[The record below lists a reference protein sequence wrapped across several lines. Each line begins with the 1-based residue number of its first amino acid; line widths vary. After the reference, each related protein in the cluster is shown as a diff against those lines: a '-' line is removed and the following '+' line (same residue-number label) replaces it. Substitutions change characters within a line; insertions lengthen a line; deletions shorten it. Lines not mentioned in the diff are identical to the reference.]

1 MTPIGRNVGTARRSR
16 RGMMR
21 SVLVV
26 ALVTSAAY
34 AGAARAVVTTHAAAA
49 DATGAAIVGTPGAES
64 TLALEAVLARVLERN
79 PSLEAARAAWREAKA
94 EARASG
100 VLADP
105 MLDLMVAPRTIGR
118 SDVEAGYRIGITQP
132 LALFGQRGP
141 QRREAERERDAMG
154 YDLGA
159 LRLDLVRQARMT
171 YVDYWRVTRAV
182 EANRELAGL
191 LSQFRSVALAKYA
204 AGLVGQQDPLQA
216 DVELAMR
223 DHVAVMLE
231 RERRVAVAQLNV
243 LMHQPPETALPPPAE
258 LALPDTSAMHGDLQ
272 ARARA
277 QRSELRAADAR
288 VGAGEAGVAGARRAR
303 LPETS
308 VSAGYDRMWSDVAM
322 RPSVGLALSL
332 PIQFTRLNSAAEAA
346 RARLARR
353 EAERAVVRDRVAL
366 EVADAV
372 ARFHEQ
378 AHDVAITRERLV
390 PLAERALA
398 ATRAGYEANR
408 SDFLALLNASRDL
421 LRARLEADESL
432 AALQLARADLDRAVG
447 EAPPNAAEEETR

>member
-1 MTPIGRNVGTARRSR
+1 MTPIGRNVGAARRAL
-16 RGMMR
+16 RGMMPL
-21 SVLVV
+21 LVV
-26 ALVTSAAY
+26 ALVASAVH
-34 AGAARAVVTTHAAAA
+34 AGAARAVVTTHADAAE
-49 DATGAAIVGTPGAES
+49 ATGAAIVGTRGAES
-64 TLALEAVLARVLERN
+64 TLPLETVLARVLERN
-79 PSLEAARAAWREAKA
+79 PSLEAARAAWRQAKA
-94 EARASG
+94 EARVSG
-100 VLADP
+100 AFADP
-105 MLDLMVAPRTIGR
+105 MLDVMVAPRTIGR

-132 LALFGQRGP
+132 LPLFGQRGP

-159 LRLDLVRQARMT
+159 LRLDLVREARMT

-216 DVELAMR
+216 DAELAMR

-231 RERRVAVAQLNV
+231 RERRVAVARLNV

-258 LALPDTSAMHGDLQ
+258 LALPDTSAMHEDLQ

-277 QRSELRAADAR
+277 QRPELKAADAR
-288 VGAGEAGVAGARRAR
+288 VGAGEAGIAGARRAR

-308 VSAGYDRMWSDVAM
+308 VSAGYDRMWSDAAM
-322 RPSVGLALSL
+322 RPTVGLALSL
-332 PIQFTRLNSAAEAA
+332 PIQLGRLNGEADAA
-346 RARLARR
+346 RARLAKS
-353 EAERAVVRDRVAL
+353 EAERAVVRDDVAFQ
-366 EVADAV
+366 VADAM

-421 LRARLEADESL
+421 LRARLEADQSL
-432 AALQLARADLDRAVG
+432 AALQLARADVDRAVG